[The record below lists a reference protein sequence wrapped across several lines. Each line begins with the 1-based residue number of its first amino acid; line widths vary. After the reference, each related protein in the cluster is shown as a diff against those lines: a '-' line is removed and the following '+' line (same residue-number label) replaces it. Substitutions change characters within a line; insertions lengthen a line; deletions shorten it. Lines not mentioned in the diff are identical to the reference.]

1 MRRTTIFR
9 SNLAVAVAAVLLV
22 TTATAEAQDTTR
34 GGQVQGQTVHVVQ
47 TGETLWELAQ
57 RYLGDP
63 FLWPEIFRLNTV
75 VVEDPHWIFPG
86 EELRLG
92 PPSDNMPGPEIVAR
106 PPERIDTAQAVAVEP
121 PRPMAPA
128 PPPTETAPTVFVR
141 RFGADRIAARE
152 NSPAYRYR
160 AVRRGEFY
168 SAGFLTEG
176 EQLPWAEVLGAVA
189 KPALP
194 TLPTTSQARVFQEIE
209 LRAPQAAAYQV
220 GDSLLV
226 ATLLRDVTGWGSVV
240 RPNGIVRV
248 SAVAGSKVR
257 AEVVNQFN
265 RVADGQ
271 YAIPLERFDDP
282 GDVVPVPVENGAMG
296 EIIELRDPAPFVGQQ
311 AIVFI
316 DLGRSDGVVL
326 GDVFEVLRQRDPEMV
341 ASGQAWDVV
350 AIMHIVHVRDLSAS
364 GFMMN
369 VFDTPIGNG
378 DPVRLIR
385 KMPS

>member
-9 SNLAVAVAAVLLV
+9 SNLAAAVAAVFLV
-22 TTATAEAQDTTR
+22 TTATAEAQDNTR
-34 GGQVQGQTVHVVQ
+34 GGQQIQGQTVHVVQ

-63 FLWPEIFRLNTV
+63 FLWPEIFRLNTI

-86 EELRLG
+86 EELRLA
-92 PPSDNMPGPEIVAR
+92 PPSDVPGPEIVAR
-106 PPERIDTAQAVAVEP
+106 PPERVDTAQAVAVEP

-128 PPPTETAPTVFVR
+128 PPPTETAPTVFIR
-141 RFGADRIAARE
+141 RSADDRILARE
-152 NSPAYRYR
+152 HSPAYRYH
-160 AVRRGEFY
+160 AVRKGEFY

-189 KPALP
+189 RPALP

-226 ATLLRDVTGWGSVV
+226 ATLPRDVTGWGRVV
-240 RPNGIVRV
+240 KPTGIVRV
-248 SAVAGSKVR
+248 SAVAGSKAR
-257 AEVVNQFN
+257 AEVVSQFN

-316 DLGRSDGVVL
+316 DLGRSDGIVL
-326 GDVFEVLRQRDPEMV
+326 GDVFEVLRRRDPEMA

-364 GFMMN
+364 GFIIN